1 MASVP
6 SGTKSRTIT
15 SSTIAGE
22 KRSIEATAS
31 SSHRH
36 STSMGWIK
44 LLMMRRRLAPADA
57 PMPASATTIP
67 DLVKVYQEMEI
78 RRTRKEQVWK
88 IRKTF
93 SSMVNFWAALV
104 RDDMCSGIKD
114 ISTLRRCY
122 PGSNRMLT

>member
-57 PMPASATTIP
+57 PTPASATTIP
-67 DLVKVYQEMEI
+67 DLVKV
-78 RRTRKEQVWK
+78 
-88 IRKTF
+88 
-93 SSMVNFWAALV
+93 
-104 RDDMCSGIKD
+104 CSHADVFETGN
-114 ISTLRRCY
+114 LRRGMHHY
-122 PGSNRMLT
+122 ASPEI